1 MYPIAKYSYSDNT
14 NTYWFHWTQLDLAY
28 LHAVLYTTSFFFDS
42 LAGQKSERTKYH
54 SYRTVSELNKQLS
67 NPKTALADSTTTVV
81 MFMVFIAECFGDMEC
96 AHMHMMGLRRII
108 DLRGGLKSYDEKPLL
123 QEKLRRADLIYSM
136 CTGSKPAYSRSMA
149 SSKCEN
155 YSLTDLIQAKSLDTS
170 CFSRSRHLT
179 RGLDRGLHSCFE
191 DVQVLSQLINSSHAS
206 GEKLSDMVLEGFLT
220 SIQSRLLLL
229 DFHGHHCNPLAE
241 LLRLSLHAYLTTV
254 FWNFPGLKTQYPHL
268 AAQFGEVCLMF
279 SPATAGE
286 SFHQH
291 YQSRISG
298 YLSSRLR
305 LRMRGKADWSITY
318 HAQYL
323 IQTQSRCSILSLVCF
338 FR

>member
-1 MYPIAKYSYSDNT
+1 
-14 NTYWFHWTQLDLAY
+14 
-28 LHAVLYTTSFFFDS
+28 
-42 LAGQKSERTKYH
+42 
-54 SYRTVSELNKQLS
+54 
-67 NPKTALADSTTTVV
+67 
-81 MFMVFIAECFGDMEC
+81 
-96 AHMHMMGLRRII
+96 
-108 DLRGGLKSYDEKPLL
+108 
-123 QEKLRRADLIYSM
+123 
-136 CTGSKPAYSRSMA
+136 MA
-149 SSKCEN
+149 SSKCEK

-268 AAQFGEVCLMF
+268 AAQFREVCLMF

-286 SFHQH
+286 SFLFGWALMVGAVSLFHGQDQDWLTEILYPLIDTTLGTMWLEVKVSLGQVMWIGSLH
-291 YQSRISG
+291 DDPGVEVFSRYLREGKGGSG
-298 YLSSRLR
+298 GITSTNFDAPA
-305 LRMRGKADWSITY
+305 MGKKAI
-318 HAQYL
+318 
-323 IQTQSRCSILSLVCF
+323 
-338 FR
+338 